1 MYSTNSKTSSLNY
14 NNNMKKDNDK
24 KKGVKLTISEIK
36 KLDKNNKLKENQIKK
51 LSEHSK
57 HHTKTHIKKMINLM
71 VNDKMSFTKSHNE
84 TMKKVGK

>member
-1 MYSTNSKTSSLNY
+1 MYSNSKTNTSNMKNNTKK
-14 NNNMKKDNDK
+14 NNNKKE
-24 KKGVKLTISEIK
+24 GVKLTISEIK

-51 LSEHSK
+51 LSEHSI